1 MNLRALIVVIALY
14 AQPVIAAQTPAAGQD
29 DKPPA
34 RPAGKAQN
42 EMASKTA
49 RFGTVAKKS
58 ADYRNA
64 RDAKDLADAKKRLG
78 QRAAFR
84 GTVAQ
89 VFSPKGHS
97 VVLLN
102 FAKDYQAALTAAV
115 RKEQFGRFPDLNS
128 LKGKDVVVT
137 GPVVDYKGRPEL
149 ELTSPEQVR
158 LVR

>member
-1 MNLRALIVVIALY
+1 MTFRALLVVIALS
-14 AQPVIAAQTPAAGQD
+14 ALPVLAARTPATAQNE
-29 DKPPA
+29 KPPA
-34 RPAGKAQN
+34 RPAGQAQS
-42 EMASKTA
+42 EVASTTA
-49 RFGTVAKKS
+49 RFGTVAKSS
-58 ADYRNA
+58 AEYRSA
-64 RDAKDLADAKKRLG
+64 RDAKELAEAKKQLG

-102 FAKDYQAALTAAV
+102 FAKDYQTALTAAV
-115 RKEQFGRFPDLNS
+115 RKQHFSHFPDLNT
-128 LKGKDVVVT
+128 LKGKEVVVT
-137 GPVVDYKGRPEL
+137 GAVVDYKGRPEL